1 MHVTKVKKT
10 ICHGYRPHISTT
22 WHSQN
27 SKIIEIVKRSKVT
40 RCYEY
45 AATAA
50 IKSLQSCPTVWPHR
64 REPTRLPS
72 LEFSR
77 QEHWSGLPFPSPMHE
92 SEKWQWRRS
101 VSTPTSKVMLE
112 GFRSSIKSFELL
124 GGMVPQKNKRL
135 FAHVSLKYHG
145 DPWNCITIGLLS
157 LKYDIGIDYSGWMQ
171 VPGAIWV
178 KFPYFYNELSSL

>member
-27 SKIIEIVKRSKVT
+27 SKIIEMVKRSKVT

-92 SEKWQWRRS
+92 SEKWQW
-101 VSTPTSKVMLE
+101 
-112 GFRSSIKSFELL
+112 SSSFGSDSER
-124 GGMVPQKNKRL
+124 P
-135 FAHVSLKYHG
+135 H
-145 DPWNCITIGLLS
+145 GLLHPWDESQAPLSMGFSRQEYWSRLPFPS
-157 LKYDIGIDYSGWMQ
+157 LVMSMRMMNKNYSETILYVTDVFIYVNYIKWK
-171 VPGAIWV
+171 I
-178 KFPYFYNELSSL
+178 N